1 MSTAQHLTESST
13 GLKGHTAL
21 GSYEIAAVPSGL
33 AHSIYT
39 SAVSTRLSQAQST
52 KTKLY
57 QTPIGCYHDLLHFS
71 FIGASM
77 HRENMSH
84 ACRKLS
90 GLQQMCMK
98 EGYLIG

>member
-39 SAVSTRLSQAQST
+39 NAVSTTHYWTESGT
-52 KTKLY
+52 KYKNKII
-57 QTPIGCYHDLLHFS
+57 PDS
-71 FIGASM
+71 
-77 HRENMSH
+77 
-84 ACRKLS
+84 
-90 GLQQMCMK
+90 
-98 EGYLIG
+98 